1 MIKNGGY
8 KDQRAEELIDLLEG
22 ALSEEGYKT
31 IRMSDT
37 DRYSCT
43 DYDCIIV
50 KDWKYPG
57 RIITLTVSNK
67 DNEFLKNLFVK
78 GESK

>member
-1 MIKNGGY
+1 M
-8 KDQRAEELIDLLEG
+8 EELIDLLEG

-37 DRYSCT
+37 EEYMVT
-43 DYDCIIV
+43 DYDCLIV

-57 RIITLTVSNK
+57 SIITLTVGNK
-67 DNEFLKNLFVK
+67 NNESMKRLFGK
-78 GESK
+78 KDGQR